1 MFKKGGKYL
10 RYHILGSI
18 AFLLLPLL
26 LSPRPPEEIG
36 FLSRPT
42 IRDFIGNFLM
52 LSVFYLNYYLFIPAF
67 YFKKKYITYTFCIVA
82 ALLLICLLPSL
93 LTGRIP
99 WNSPPPPIHSGLV
112 DGMPPYPRGNH
123 FTQEIRHHIFLFI
136 IVMLSS
142 VLLRVRER
150 WFQAETARYN
160 DELSHLKAQINPH
173 FLFNTLNSIY
183 SLALAKDDGAP
194 DAIVELSELMRYIIK
209 DADKHEVL
217 LRKELAY
224 LNNYIALQQSRLGR
238 TVDIMYEVDVAPG
251 DKMIAPLIIISFI
264 ENAFKYG
271 VNPDKVSVIT
281 IKLELKQNVFSL
293 YVANKKV
300 TKAPVD
306 GDGIGVENTK
316 KRLQLLYPSRH
327 ELQIV
332 DNDIDFSVNLIMHL
346 T

>member
-10 RYHILGSI
+10 LYHVLGSI
-18 AFLLLPLL
+18 AFLVLPLL
-26 LSPRPPEEIG
+26 LSPRPPEELG
-36 FLSRPT
+36 FWSRPT
-42 IRDFIGNFLM
+42 IRDFTGNLLM
-52 LSVFYLNYYLFIPAF
+52 LFVFYLNYYLLIPAF
-67 YFKKKYITYTFCIVA
+67 YFKKRYISYAFCMLT

-93 LTGRIP
+93 LTGVAP
-99 WNSPPPPIHSGLV
+99 WSDHQPMLLA
-112 DGMPPYPRGNH
+112 DGMPPRPAGSR
-123 FTQEIRHHIFLFI
+123 FAEEIRHQVFLFF
-136 IVMLSS
+136 IVILSS
-142 VLLRVRER
+142 ALLRVRER

-183 SLALAKDDGAP
+183 SLVLAKDDGAP

-217 LRKELAY
+217 LEKELAY

-238 TVDIMYEVDVAPG
+238 TVSIGYETDVLPG
-251 DKMIAPLIIISFI
+251 DKMIAPLIMISFI

-281 IKLELKQNVFSL
+281 IQLQLKQNIFSL
-293 YVANKKV
+293 FVANKKV
-300 TKAPVD
+300 TRAPVD
-306 GDGIGVENTK
+306 GDGIGIENTK

>member
-1 MFKKGGKYL
+1 
-10 RYHILGSI
+10 
-18 AFLLLPLL
+18 
-26 LSPRPPEEIG
+26 
-36 FLSRPT
+36 
-42 IRDFIGNFLM
+42 M
-52 LSVFYLNYYLFIPAF
+52 LFVFYLNYYLFIPTL
-67 YFKKKYITYTFCIVA
+67 YFKKKYVAYTLGIVA

-99 WNSPPPPIHSGLV
+99 WNGQPPMHTDFV
-112 DGMPPYPRGNH
+112 NGMPPHPGGDT
-123 FTQEIRHHIFLFI
+123 FTHEIRHHIFLFI
-136 IVMLSS
+136 IVMLAS

-160 DELSHLKAQINPH
+160 DELTHLKAQINPH

-183 SLALAKDDGAP
+183 SLVLAKDDTAP

-217 LRKELAY
+217 LTKELTY
-224 LNNYIALQQSRLGR
+224 LNNYIALQQSRMGN
-238 TVDIMYEVDVAPG
+238 TVNIVYEADILPG

-281 IKLELKQNVFSL
+281 IRLQLEQHIFSL
-293 YVANKKV
+293 HVANKKV

-306 GDGIGVENTK
+306 GYGIGVENTR

-332 DNDIDFSVNLIMHL
+332 ENDNDFFVNLTMHL

>member
-1 MFKKGGKYL
+1 
-10 RYHILGSI
+10 
-18 AFLLLPLL
+18 
-26 LSPRPPEEIG
+26 
-36 FLSRPT
+36 
-42 IRDFIGNFLM
+42 M
-52 LSVFYLNYYLFIPAF
+52 L
-67 YFKKKYITYTFCIVA
+67 T

-93 LTGRIP
+93 ITGVVP
-99 WNSPPPPIHSGLV
+99 WSNHQPIHLD
-112 DGMPPYPRGNH
+112 DGMPPRPAGSR
-123 FTQEIRHHIFLFI
+123 FAEEIRHQVFLFF
-136 IVMLSS
+136 IVILSS
-142 VLLRVRER
+142 ALLRVRER

-160 DELSHLKAQINPH
+160 DELTHLKAQINPH

-183 SLALAKDDGAP
+183 SLVLAKDDGAP

-217 LRKELAY
+217 LEKELAY

-238 TVDIMYEVDVAPG
+238 TVSIVYETDVLPG
-251 DKMIAPLIIISFI
+251 DKMIAPLIMISFI

-281 IKLELKQNVFSL
+281 IQLQLKKNIFSL

-300 TKAPVD
+300 TKTSVD
-306 GDGIGVENTK
+306 GDGIGIENTK